1 MMLNGDS
8 SDEEGVL
15 YFSRSDSITTTRNSM
30 FSTAEV
36 EEPLS
41 LTPVSQVEPQPAK
54 ANADDD
60 VFESAVN
67 YEQDMNTPPF
77 GTDRTFTV
85 QSVVDTENLPEEN
98 TFIPWEAASLMDGLG
113 WDIKD
118 GKMTDVSLIR
128 VSSLLQNLN
137 LQLIVMN
144 KEIIQVEKA
153 VLDAYNQKRADQ
165 IGFENRAVTIIE
177 EKDKNC
183 WIVKKR
189 RYLPAELPRYMVV
202 PHNVLFIRHVS
213 RDYNFTETALTMLYS
228 PLNFYCYVID
238 RNATDTFKEK
248 MRFLSLCVHNV
259 IVPDIET
266 DGSDPEDFF
275 QGTQACVRMLE
286 RYPWEHV
293 VILEEQL
300 VPVRSVQSLILL
312 LTRLNHSSLIGR
324 DKFTYHRNIPLN
336 RTIDRL
342 ANAST
347 PVIQKKCTN
356 GKKDQWG
363 NCVKG
368 MEDFDEII
376 RSHDFF
382 VRVDPSFDF
391 GFVQCMHERVFRKTY
406 EEHIPL

>member
-1 MMLNGDS
+1 MSSIHPLKILCYALIIGISIVLFSIYTFYIIHSMQIFVPIAPSHPGLDCDKLQGSDKSMLR
-8 SDEEGVL
+8 E
-15 YFSRSDSITTTRNSM
+15 YT
-30 FSTAEV
+30 
-36 EEPLS
+36 
-41 LTPVSQVEPQPAK
+41 K
-54 ANADDD
+54 
-60 VFESAVN
+60 
-67 YEQDMNTPPF
+67 
-77 GTDRTFTV
+77 
-85 QSVVDTENLPEEN
+85 
-98 TFIPWEAASLMDGLG
+98 
-113 WDIKD
+113 
-118 GKMTDVSLIR
+118 
-128 VSSLLQNLN
+128 
-137 LQLIVMN
+137 
-144 KEIIQVEKA
+144 
-153 VLDAYNQKRADQ
+153 
-165 IGFENRAVTIIE
+165 NRAVTIIE

-336 RTIDRL
+336 TSLIDYSMERWMKRRSDPIYLSRDFLPIFYDYIMQNGTIDRL

>member
-1 MMLNGDS
+1 IMLNDDS

-15 YFSRSDSITTTRNSM
+15 YFSRNDSITRTTDTR
-30 FSTAEV
+30 FSKTDAEV
-36 EEPLS
+36 IPS
-41 LTPVSQVEPQPAK
+41 LTPVSLNDSQLSKTDEEVEAFG
-54 ANADDD
+54 DI
-60 VFESAVN
+60 VN
-67 YEQDMNTPPF
+67 YEQEMNTPPF
-77 GTDRTFTV
+77 GNKRTFTV
-85 QSVVDTENLPEEN
+85 QKSVDTEQLPQEN
-98 TFIPWEAASLMDGLG
+98 AFIPWEAISLMDGLG
-113 WDIKD
+113 WDIKE

-144 KEIIQVEKA
+144 KEIIQVDRIHCNSIRWIT
-153 VLDAYNQKRADQ
+153 VDTIIQ
-165 IGFENRAVTIIE
+165 NRTVTIFE

-183 WIVKKR
+183 WTIKKR

-228 PLNFYCYVID
+228 PLNFYCYTVD

-259 IVPDIET
+259 IVPEIEI
-266 DGSDPEDFF
+266 DSSDPHDYFR
-275 QGTQACVRMLE
+275 GTQACLQMLE
-286 RYPWEHV
+286 KYPWEHV

-312 LTRLNHSSLIGR
+312 LSRLNHSSLIGR
-324 DKFTYHRNIPLN
+324 DKFTYHHDAPLN
-336 RTIDRL
+336 RTIHRL
-342 ANAST
+342 ANSSI
-347 PVIQKKCTN
+347 PSVQKKCTN
-356 GKKDQWG
+356 EKRDQWG
-363 NCVKG
+363 CIKG
-368 MEDFDEII
+368 MEDFDDII
-376 RSHDFF
+376 RSHHFF